1 MISGSGFAIA
11 KTIGFSDIDLS
22 ISTLIISDFDNP
34 IKTSAP
40 FNASSK
46 LLTFIF
52 LVINSFFSFDKLS
65 LLMLIGPLLSN
76 MIILSFLT
84 PNATYIL
91 AHEIAAAPA
100 PQITILIFL
109 MSFFASSRAFIRAA
123 PEIIAVPCWSSCIT
137 GIFSSSTSLLSISKA
152 SGALISSKFIPPKVG
167 AIFLT
172 VCINW
177 SISFVST
184 SISKTSISANI
195 LNKRPLPS
203 ITGFDAN
210 GPISPNP
217 KTAVPLEIT
226 ATRFDLEVY
235 LYTSSGFWLISKH
248 GYATPGEYAK
258 DKSLWVWCFL
268 VGSTFILP
276 GLGLEWYTNAFLL
289 SLSWL
294 ILFKN

>member
-22 ISTLIISDFDNP
+22 ISTLIISAFDNP

-123 PEIIAVPCWSSCIT
+123 PEIIAVPC
-137 GIFSSSTSLLSISKA
+137 
-152 SGALISSKFIPPKVG
+152 
-167 AIFLT
+167 
-172 VCINW
+172 
-177 SISFVST
+177 
-184 SISKTSISANI
+184 
-195 LNKRPLPS
+195 
-203 ITGFDAN
+203 
-210 GPISPNP
+210 
-217 KTAVPLEIT
+217 
-226 ATRFDLEVY
+226 
-235 LYTSSGFWLISKH
+235 
-248 GYATPGEYAK
+248 
-258 DKSLWVWCFL
+258 
-268 VGSTFILP
+268 
-276 GLGLEWYTNAFLL
+276 
-289 SLSWL
+289 
-294 ILFKN
+294 